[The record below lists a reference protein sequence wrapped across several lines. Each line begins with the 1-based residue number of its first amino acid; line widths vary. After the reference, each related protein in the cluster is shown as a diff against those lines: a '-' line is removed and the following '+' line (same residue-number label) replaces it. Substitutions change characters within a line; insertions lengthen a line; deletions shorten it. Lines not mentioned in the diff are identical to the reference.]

1 LAEGFCGPAWLI
13 LCRIDENGK
22 AKEATAMGKLEG
34 KVAIVTGAGR
44 GLGRAYARR
53 LASLGA
59 KLVITDINLRSF
71 EEFELEAKSMTA
83 ESTVAEIIAGGGQAM
98 GVEMDV
104 TEETSV
110 ISMVARVMQ
119 QWGRID
125 ILVCNAGGG
134 RGRPVD
140 TKASSLDAG
149 LLQLVTSMNLYG
161 TVYSVNAVAPIMKRQ
176 RSGKIVT
183 VSSVAGLHPSTD
195 GGYAH
200 YGAAKAAIAHYTR
213 YLAQD
218 LGPYGIT
225 ANCIAPG
232 TITTGRIVATVM
244 PNQANANRDRTEQ
257 VALRRLGS
265 VEDCAKVVEFLC
277 TDLSD
282 YVTGQCIAIDGGLM
296 RGN

>member
-1 LAEGFCGPAWLI
+1 M
-13 LCRIDENGK
+13 R
-22 AKEATAMGKLEG
+22 KLDG

-44 GLGRAYARR
+44 GLGRAYAHR

-59 KLVITDINLRSF
+59 KIAVTDINLKSF
-71 EEFELEAKSMTA
+71 QEFEAEAKAMTA
-83 ESTVAEIIAGGGQAM
+83 DGTVDEITRGGGDAI
-98 GVEMDV
+98 GIEMDV
-104 TEETSV
+104 TDEPAV
-110 ISMVARVMQ
+110 HAMVQ
-119 QWGRID
+119 QVVRTWGRVD
-125 ILVCNAGGG
+125 ILVANAGGG

-140 TKASSLDAG
+140 TKASTLDSS

-161 TVYSVNAVAPIMKRQ
+161 TVYSVNAVAPVMKDQ

-183 VSSVAGLHPSTD
+183 VSSIAGLGPSTD

-225 ANCIAPG
+225 ANSIAPG
-232 TITTGRIVATVM
+232 IITTGRIMATVV
-244 PNQANANRDRTEQ
+244 PNQANANRNQTEQ
-257 VALRRLGS
+257 IALRRLGS

-282 YVTGQCIAIDGGLM
+282 YVTGQCIAIDGGIM

>member
-1 LAEGFCGPAWLI
+1 
-13 LCRIDENGK
+13 
-22 AKEATAMGKLEG
+22 MGKLDG

-44 GLGRAYARR
+44 GLGRAYAHR
-53 LASLGA
+53 LAGLGA
-59 KLVITDINLRSF
+59 KIAVTDLDLKSF
-71 EEFELEAKSMTA
+71 EEFEAEAKSMTA
-83 ESTVAEIIAGGGQAM
+83 GSTVEEIEAAGGEAIGIQ
-98 GVEMDV
+98 MDV
-104 TEETSV
+104 TDEKAV
-110 ISMVARVMQ
+110 NAMVAQVVK
-119 QWGRID
+119 QWGRVD

-134 RGRPVD
+134 RGRPMD
-140 TKASSLDAG
+140 TKASTLDSG
-149 LLQLVTSMNLYG
+149 LLHLVTSMNLYG
-161 TVYSVNAVAPIMKRQ
+161 TVYSVNAVAPHMKEQ
-176 RSGKIVT
+176 RYGKIVT
-183 VSSVAGLHPSTD
+183 VSSVAGLNPSTD

-232 TITTGRIVATVM
+232 TITTGRIVAMVM
-244 PNQANANRDRTEQ
+244 PGQANANRDRTEQ
-257 VALRRLGS
+257 VALRRLGNT
-265 VEDCAKVVEFLC
+265 EDCAKVVEFFC